1 MKPLKIPFLALAYF
15 IQRFLTQPL
24 FGHSEGLI
32 NGATINQRGLFG
44 KPECHVGLH
53 GTVHD
58 ILDTDPLH
66 WENHGSYLV
75 VQLSPSIVDVLI
87 QRLGVVE
94 RLSSRPN
101 YGAQT

>member
-1 MKPLKIPFLALAYF
+1 MQPLKISFLALAYF
-15 IQRFLTQPL
+15 IQRFLTKPL

-32 NGATINQRGLFG
+32 NGTSFHQRGLFG

-66 WENHGSYLV
+66 RENHWCYLV

-87 QRLGVVE
+87 KRLGIVE

-101 YGAQT
+101 YRAQT